1 MTQHSSFVSL
11 SPTRAAQKLN
21 ITSRKK
27 KKHHPAEPEPP
38 PFPTNFGGVIQLN
51 PPPAPPCLL
60 RPNTRL
66 QNPVLCKVSYCPH
79 QPPCPLPPAPCP
91 SVPLPPGG
99 RSGSVIMWSVF
110 CPYDVSTIIPMFC
123 SCLIVCRSQSNMSA
137 D

>member
-1 MTQHSSFVSL
+1 MCWVKEG
-11 SPTRAAQKLN
+11 AAQKLN

-66 QNPVLCKVSYCPH
+66 QNPVLCKLTFLRLCQVAHDGVRQSQVH
-79 QPPCPLPPAPCP
+79 LEEFRWEPLETLA
-91 SVPLPPGG
+91 
-99 RSGSVIMWSVF
+99 
-110 CPYDVSTIIPMFC
+110 
-123 SCLIVCRSQSNMSA
+123 LISRLDC
-137 D
+137 